1 MLGPAP
7 IGGSNRGYALASH
20 GGAESE
26 LFAIPGRAR
35 LRSMTRVI
43 RLRSGYAVAA
53 DNAKGELMYIGGGLL
68 VLILIIVLILLLT

>member
-1 MLGPAP
+1 
-7 IGGSNRGYALASH
+7 
-20 GGAESE
+20 
-26 LFAIPGRAR
+26 
-35 LRSMTRVI
+35 MTRVI